1 MKVKS
6 ADGSFVH
13 PEPKPAGRSAEA
25 AMGAPAFEAAL
36 KNSAVETRKQVCT
49 AILAKIDQQSAAL
62 KKSLTVA
69 GVKRYRELVGEFMKE
84 ALHDSYQLTGE
95 SKWDRMG
102 NRKEYVIV
110 KRVNE
115 SLEELMAALAGQAKE
130 QLDLIAKLDEIRGML
145 VDLYC

>member
-1 MKVKS
+1 
-6 ADGSFVH
+6 
-13 PEPKPAGRSAEA
+13 
-25 AMGAPAFEAAL
+25 MGAPAFEAAL
-36 KNSAVETRKQVCT
+36 KHSAAETRKQLCT

-69 GVKRYRELVGEFMKE
+69 GVKQYRELVGEFMKE
-84 ALHDSYQLTGE
+84 ALRDSYQLTGE

-110 KRVNE
+110 KKVNE
-115 SLEELMAALAGQAKE
+115 SLEELMAALADQAKE